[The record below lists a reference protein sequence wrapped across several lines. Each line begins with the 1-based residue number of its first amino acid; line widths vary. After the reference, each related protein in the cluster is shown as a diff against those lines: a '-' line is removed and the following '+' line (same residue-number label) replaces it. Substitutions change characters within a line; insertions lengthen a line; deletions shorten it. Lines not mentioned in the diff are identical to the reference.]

1 MMKGTNPMIQIVDA
15 EGEAGLDHARRLFR
29 SYLAEFAGSFA
40 EAFCLRDLEA
50 EVAGLPGQYAPP
62 SGCLL
67 LAMEGDT
74 AAGCVAMRDL
84 GDGTCE
90 MKRLYVLPEF
100 RGRRLGRRLVA
111 EVLRRAGAAGYRRM
125 LLDTMPEM
133 AEAIA
138 LYRSFG
144 FGDTAPYGSS
154 PDGRAVY
161 MEKPLAGHDDEAP

>member
-1 MMKGTNPMIQIVDA
+1 MSEVGPTIQDA
-15 EGEAGLDHARRLFR
+15 DGEETVAHARRLFR
-29 SYLAEFAGSFA
+29 LYAEEHAATIA
-40 EAFCLRDLEA
+40 EILCFQGFED
-50 EVAGLPGQYAPP
+50 EVTGLPGRYAPP

-67 LAMEGDT
+67 LAMEGDRP
-74 AAGCVAMRDL
+74 AGCVAIRDL
-84 GDGTCE
+84 GGGTCE

-100 RGRRLGRRLVA
+100 RGRGLGRRLVA

-161 MEKPLAGHDDEAP
+161 MEKPLVGRHDEAP